1 MINGLKPHIQKF
13 LLELKQYLTGEDIQ
27 KTLKKN
33 GLNILTKNLKDERKV
48 FGILIKAFLLILLA
62 LIICT
67 CSGVRLMLGKQILE
81 KPIDYSSY
89 SGKLVKPIK
98 DVTEFVTLK
107 IVDQDSLLWPQ
118 ER

>member
-1 MINGLKPHIQKF
+1 MIDGLKLHTQKF

-27 KTLKKN
+27 KNLKKN
-33 GLNILTKNLKDERKV
+33 GLDILMKNLKGVKKV
-48 FGILIKAFLLILLA
+48 FGMLIKAYLLILLA

-89 SGKLVKPIK
+89 SGKLVKQIP
-98 DVTEFVTLK
+98 DATEFVTLK